1 MRLLLHGGSE
11 GGDPS
16 AVALKGA
23 LQDKLLSHSG
33 GIDVSLELKG
43 CRDRENKPWVEVF
56 EVPGK
61 LSVGEKFGYLRA
73 KIRRPI
79 PCQSD

>member
-1 MRLLLHGGSE
+1 MFGLQRNHCQPRVFCEREVVVIFLRLLLHGGSE
-11 GGDPS
+11 GGNPS

-43 CRDRENKPWVEVF
+43 CRDRENKP
-56 EVPGK
+56 
-61 LSVGEKFGYLRA
+61 
-73 KIRRPI
+73 
-79 PCQSD
+79 